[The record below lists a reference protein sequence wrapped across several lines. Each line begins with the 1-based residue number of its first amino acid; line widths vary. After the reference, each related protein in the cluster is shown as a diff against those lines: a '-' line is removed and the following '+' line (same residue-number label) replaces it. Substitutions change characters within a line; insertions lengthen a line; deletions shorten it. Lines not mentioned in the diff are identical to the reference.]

1 MKRLTATLFPFA
13 LLASLLLFAGCGKGS
28 RATAPAGNGTP
39 DDFNS
44 LLKQSYVPGTMIP
57 TTLNPAAHVLATLEV
72 GDVRAAFAFFQQAGV
87 FVDAGRVQLG
97 RQRPIA
103 WTGPDTLVRQSVPV
117 NGTPFYAYSTIPAL
131 PDMPSLV
138 FDGSRYHL
146 FRVTGSAD
154 VAAFDDS
161 VQSVSRPTVTAP
173 AAAATVLLTDSLVV
187 TWSDAGSDTTVYVL
201 CGLRS
206 QVDSTKAVTAR
217 LVRDADGRTSF
228 TSARLGTLA
237 AGPATLA
244 VARFRLVHDI
254 VGGDAVDILCEA
266 TEVRSVTLQ

>member
-1 MKRLTATLFPFA
+1 MKRLVATLVPFA
-13 LLASLLLFAGCGKGS
+13 LLASLLLGAGCGKGS
-28 RATAPAGNGTP
+28 KATEPAGNGTAE
-39 DDFNS
+39 DFQT
-44 LLKQSYVPGTMIP
+44 LLKRSYVPGTMIP
-57 TTLNPAAHVLATLEV
+57 TTLVASAHLLATLEV

-87 FVDAGRVQLG
+87 FVDAGTVRLG

-103 WTGPDTLVRQSVPV
+103 WIGPDTLVRQSVPV
-117 NGTPFYAYSTIPAL
+117 NGTPFYAYSTVPAL

-146 FRVTGSAD
+146 FHVTGSTN
-154 VAAFDDS
+154 VPAFEDS
-161 VQSVSRPTVTAP
+161 VLSVSRPTVTAP
-173 AAAATVLLTDSLVV
+173 ASASTVLLTDSLVV

-244 VARFRLVHDI
+244 VARFRLVHDV
-254 VGGDAVDILCEA
+254 VGGEQVDVLCESS
-266 TEVRSVTLQ
+266 EVRTLTLQ